1 MKSKKAFLPAA
12 VGIILIFLL
21 TACGDARTGANNTTP
36 APETTE
42 TGTAAD
48 MTETGADAY
57 TKYADYEPTLA
68 ASSELIPGTNRNI
81 LVAYFSRSGNT
92 DIPDGVDVVSSASLT
107 VNMDGSTVGNAEQI
121 AGWIAEETG
130 GDLFLI
136 QTEYTYPADYD
147 QAVAVGEGQD
157 IDGYRPKLVSH
168 LEQVE
173 QYDIVYLVYP
183 IWHYTLSVPVRSFL
197 DEYDL
202 GGKTIYAFA
211 ANAGSRFADSIEK
224 IQTAEP
230 DANVIEGLDL
240 SQREMDG
247 AKDAVIT
254 RVKELMEQA
263 PSADGTNEKEQT
275 AMKMNVQI
283 GAHTFTATLE
293 DNDAVRELAEMMR
306 QEPVTIAMDDYAG
319 FEKVGALGRSLTT
332 SNSQTTTTAGDIVL
346 YNGNNIVMFYGSN
359 SWSYTRIGRIDDLTG
374 WKEAL
379 GSGSVTA
386 VFTLAE

>member
-21 TACGDARTGANNTTP
+21 TACGDARTGANHTSP
-36 APETTE
+36 VLETAE
-42 TGTAAD
+42 AGTAAD
-48 MTETGADAY
+48 VTETGADAY

-68 ASSELIPGTNRNI
+68 ASSELITGTKRNI

-107 VNMDGSTVGNAEQI
+107 VNMDGGTAGNAEQI

-183 IWHYTLSVPVRSFL
+183 IWHYTLSVPVCSFL

-211 ANAGSRFADSIEK
+211 ANAGSRFADSI
-224 IQTAEP
+224 
-230 DANVIEGLDL
+230 
-240 SQREMDG
+240 
-247 AKDAVIT
+247 
-254 RVKELMEQA
+254 
-263 PSADGTNEKEQT
+263 
-275 AMKMNVQI
+275 
-283 GAHTFTATLE
+283 
-293 DNDAVRELAEMMR
+293 
-306 QEPVTIAMDDYAG
+306 
-319 FEKVGALGRSLTT
+319 
-332 SNSQTTTTAGDIVL
+332 
-346 YNGNNIVMFYGSN
+346 
-359 SWSYTRIGRIDDLTG
+359 
-374 WKEAL
+374 
-379 GSGSVTA
+379 
-386 VFTLAE
+386 